1 MNSLQTPRPQPPPSL
16 VVPITAHIIPRKP
29 RRAAIPETTS
39 LKTTAIFINQRF
51 RFLIFWITVMAS
63 RMNDREKVMQKG
75 KTVYRDLTFLK
86 IATRVKIRVTKWMK
100 IDTLKMSFSFEKCF
114 VVSGLM
120 EDIVVL

>member
-1 MNSLQTPRPQPPPSL
+1 
-16 VVPITAHIIPRKP
+16 
-29 RRAAIPETTS
+29 
-39 LKTTAIFINQRF
+39 
-51 RFLIFWITVMAS
+51 MAS